1 MICTIEKKVRDGPA
15 VPEGRLYEHH
25 WSQAHYRR
33 DVSQALSRAMRKVR
47 IEPNKFLS
55 LSRSS
60 LEFISA
66 LSIMCRVL

>member
-1 MICTIEKKVRDGPA
+1 MCTIEKNVRDGA
-15 VPEGRLYEHH
+15 TVPEGRLYEHH
-25 WSQAHYRR
+25 WSQAHYRS
-33 DVSQALSRAMRKVR
+33 DVCQALSRAMRKLR

-60 LEFISA
+60 LEFISV